1 MIDKMR
7 YLLDNKEAIQN
18 HLDALTLKPYRNIN
32 GFIDMERNR
41 EITRF
46 KRKQKMNL
54 RAIDYELNI
63 KRLND
68 RISTKEER

>member
-1 MIDKMR
+1 MINKMQ

-18 HLDALTLKPYRNIN
+18 HLDALALKSYRNIN

-41 EITRF
+41 EIARF

-68 RISTKEER
+68 RISRKEER